1 MDWFYW
7 DQCWYTTHGTW
18 GGRWR
23 DGRVKWK
30 SSSSRRAALSRD
42 TEECLRRTDPPQ
54 REEKCEME
62 TFQERDKVSQRA
74 KGEGQDFQRSPEQTY
89 PVSDVQGGNLSPAET
104 G

>member
-1 MDWFYW
+1 
-7 DQCWYTTHGTW
+7 
-18 GGRWR
+18 
-23 DGRVKWK
+23 
-30 SSSSRRAALSRD
+30 
-42 TEECLRRTDPPQ
+42 
-54 REEKCEME
+54 ME